1 MHIFFS
7 LQKSSIL
14 VSFIHKTSF
23 KLASG
28 FFRKLWPVLL
38 LESSSLVLAAL
49 VCTLL
54 LFIVLIVIDE
64 FSCLHYTLETLHS
77 ITCHALRLFFV
88 GQPLLGNITVL

>member
-14 VSFIHKTSF
+14 VSSIHKTSF
-23 KLASG
+23 KLSSG
-28 FFRKLWPVLL
+28 FLRKLWPVLL
-38 LESSSLVLAAL
+38 LECSSLVLAAL

-54 LFIVLIVIDE
+54 LLIVLIVINE

-77 ITCHALRLFFV
+77 ITCRTLRLFFV
-88 GQPLLGNITVL
+88 GQPILGNITVL